1 MGSAV
6 GPTAGGR
13 TPAAAGWSQLFVSGC
28 FSPTT
33 FVILTNRKWQLYRL
47 SLYGSGSRSSSDHA
61 SSSLAGVH
69 RAFAGLVLGSRRIRT
84 GLPHIFRSGPIS
96 ADLQSVA
103 ARSAA
108 ANLQSAAVAMASAA
122 RLRPVA
128 AELQSS
134 ADKDRYLSKPLAAA
148 LPFRAIVLI
157 DGKRRSSSA
166 MSLNS
171 PARMS
176 ESMLP
181 GRLAAW

>member
-1 MGSAV
+1 MV
-6 GPTAGGR
+6 PTAGGR
-13 TPAAAGWSQLFVSGC
+13 TPSAAGWSQLFVSGC

-47 SLYGSGSRSSSDHA
+47 SLYCSGSLSSSDHA

-69 RAFAGLVLGSRRIRT
+69 RAFAGLVLGRRRIRT
-84 GLPHIFRSGPIS
+84 GLPHIFRSVPVA
-96 ADLQSVA
+96 ADLQAVA
-103 ARSAA
+103 AD
-108 ANLQSAAVAMASAA
+108 LQSAAVAMASSA

-128 AELQSS
+128 AELQSA
-134 ADKDRYLSKPLAAA
+134 ADKDRYLSKPPAAA

-157 DGKRRSSSA
+157 DGKRCSSPA

>member
-1 MGSAV
+1 MRLLMQARSGTSEADFRTAATTKVGSI
-6 GPTAGGR
+6 GQCGGSYCR
-13 TPAAAGWSQLFVSGC
+13 RPDSVSGC

-47 SLYGSGSRSSSDHA
+47 SFYGSGSRSSSDHA

-69 RAFAGLVLGSRRIRT
+69 RAFAGLVLGRRRIRT

-96 ADLQSVA
+96 ADLQAVATRSV
-103 ARSAA
+103 A
-108 ANLQSAAVAMASAA
+108 ANLQSAAVAMASSA

-128 AELQSS
+128 AELQSA

-157 DGKRRSSSA
+157 DG
-166 MSLNS
+166 
-171 PARMS
+171 
-176 ESMLP
+176 
-181 GRLAAW
+181 